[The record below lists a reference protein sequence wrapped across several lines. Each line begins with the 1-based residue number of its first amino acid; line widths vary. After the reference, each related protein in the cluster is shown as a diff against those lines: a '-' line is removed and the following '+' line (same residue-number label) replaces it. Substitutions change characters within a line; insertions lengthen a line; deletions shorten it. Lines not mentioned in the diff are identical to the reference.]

1 MMSQMSESKPFVDQ
15 TLGQYLRQQ
24 REAHRVSAEALSRA
38 TCLSLPFIEALE
50 QDNFAFFSQP
60 ENIPGY
66 LQLYARSAGLDFDE
80 ILNRYKM
87 QALQHDHANPSRPP
101 LLISYMN
108 TPIQRPPGI
117 ETSFRKRPDKRVR
130 VRKVVFLILISFL
143 FTVLLATGKDG
154 MIPAISLISSFW
166 QKNMPQKTDAVVQ
179 AGSQEL
185 LISSAVPVTS
195 QKAPSP
201 PIQTAASAI
210 VQPQS
215 EKLPPPLLN
224 SAQPEKGIVMGNR
237 DSRRYHLPGMKY
249 YDKIASYH
257 RVEFASEEQA
267 MKAGYHK
274 APR

>member
-1 MMSQMSESKPFVDQ
+1 MSESKPFVDQ

-50 QDNFAFFSQP
+50 QDNFGFFSQP

-66 LQLYARSAGLDFDE
+66 LQLYARSAGLDFEE

-87 QALQHDHANPSRPP
+87 QALQHDQANPSGSPF
-101 LLISYMN
+101 LISYMN
-108 TPIQRPPGI
+108 TSIQRPPGI
-117 ETSFRKRPDKRVR
+117 ETSFRKRPDKRVG
-130 VRKVVFLILISFL
+130 VRKVVFLILISLL

-154 MIPAISLISSFW
+154 MIPAISLISSLW
-166 QKNMPQKTDAVVQ
+166 QNSMTQKTDAIVQ
-179 AGSQEL
+179 AGSQERSIL
-185 LISSAVPVTS
+185 SAIPSNAQKEPPLPV
-195 QKAPSP
+195 
-201 PIQTAASAI
+201 QTATSAS

-215 EKLPPPLLN
+215 ENLPPPRMN
-224 SAQPEKGIVMGNR
+224 SAQPEKGMVIGNR
-237 DSRRYHLPGMKY
+237 DSKRYHLPGMKY
-249 YDKIASYH
+249 YDNIASYH

-267 MKAGYHK
+267 VAAGYHK

>member
-1 MMSQMSESKPFVDQ
+1 MSQMSESKPFVDQ

-38 TCLSLPFIEALE
+38 TCMSLPFIEALE
-50 QDNFAFFSQP
+50 QDNLGFFSQP
-60 ENIPGY
+60 EKIPGY
-66 LQLYARSAGLDFDE
+66 LQRYAWSAGLDFEE

-87 QALQHDHANPSRPP
+87 QARQQDQANPSRPP
-101 LLISYMN
+101 LLSSCMN
-108 TPIQRPPGI
+108 TPIQRPPGR
-117 ETSFRKRPDKRVR
+117 ETPFRKSPDKR
-130 VRKVVFLILISFL
+130 VRKVVFLTLISFL

-154 MIPAISLISSFW
+154 MIPDLSLISSFW
-166 QKNMPQKTDAVVQ
+166 QKNMPQKTDAIVQ

-185 LISSAVPVTS
+185 LIPSAIPVNS

-210 VQPQS
+210 IQPQS
-215 EKLPPPLLN
+215 ENLPPPRVN
-224 SAQPEKGIVMGNR
+224 SAQPEKGMVMGNR

-249 YDKIASYH
+249 YDQVASYH
-257 RVEFASEEQA
+257 RVEFVSEEQA
-267 MKAGYHK
+267 MKAGYQK

>member
-38 TCLSLPFIEALE
+38 TCMSLPFIEALE
-50 QDNFAFFSQP
+50 QDNLGFFSQP
-60 ENIPGY
+60 EKIPGY
-66 LQLYARSAGLDFDE
+66 LQRYAWSAGLDFEE

-87 QALQHDHANPSRPP
+87 QARQQDQANPSRPP

-108 TPIQRPPGI
+108 TPIQRPPGR
-117 ETSFRKRPDKRVR
+117 ETPFRKSPDKR
-130 VRKVVFLILISFL
+130 VRKVVFLTLISFL
-143 FTVLLATGKDG
+143 FTVLLATGMDG
-154 MIPAISLISSFW
+154 MIPGLSLISSFW
-166 QKNMPQKTDAVVQ
+166 QKNMAQKTDAIVQ

-185 LISSAVPVTS
+185 LIPSAIPVNS

-210 VQPQS
+210 IQPQS
-215 EKLPPPLLN
+215 ENLPPPRVN
-224 SAQPEKGIVMGNR
+224 SAQPEKGMVMGNR

-249 YDKIASYH
+249 YDKVASYH
-257 RVEFASEEQA
+257 RVEFVSEEQA
-267 MKAGYHK
+267 IKAGYHK